1 MTMDKFYSLVFCLLI
16 SFSTFA
22 SSPKSITIGI
32 LPGGNPKALESE
44 SYVLAEK
51 LQARINLPV
60 QIYIPKDYSGLI
72 EALKTQKVDFAILS
86 SMTYVLAEKAVDV
99 KVLMKKTWN
108 NGAFY
113 YSAIVAKSNTKMTS
127 IKHLVNKNIAFVDE
141 KSTSGYLYPQVY
153 LRKNKIDNSKFK
165 SVIYSGNHAASIKLL
180 ESGKVDA
187 VAVFS
192 DDEKAKTG
200 AWSRFAESKKFKI
213 KALWISDPIP
223 NDPIVVRQNF
233 YNDYTKLT
241 HDIMYNMIEIQ
252 SETGGLTEVLGSSD
266 LMPATSSQYEPVR
279 EVFKTFQSTIKL

>member
-1 MTMDKFYSLVFCLLI
+1 MNKSFFIVLSLLFNLT
-16 SFSTFA
+16 TFA

-32 LPGGNPKALESE
+32 LPGGNPKALETE
-44 SYVLAEK
+44 AFILAEK
-51 LQARINLPV
+51 LQSRLNLPI
-60 QIYIPKDYSGLI
+60 QIFISKDYSGMI
-72 EALKTQKVDFAILS
+72 DALKSKKVDFAILS
-86 SMTYVLAEKAVDV
+86 SMTYVVAEKEAEI

-113 YSAIVAKSNTKMTS
+113 YSAIVSRANSKMNS
-127 IKHLVNKNIAFVDE
+127 VKDLVNKNIAFVDE

-153 LRKNKIDNSKFK
+153 LRKSKIDEKKFK
-165 SVIYSGNHAASIKLL
+165 SVVFSGNHASSIKLL

-200 AWSRFAESKKFKI
+200 AWSRFADSKKFKI
-213 KALWISDPIP
+213 KALWVSDPIP
-223 NDPIVVRQNF
+223 NDPIVVRQAF
-233 YNDYTKLT
+233 YNDYPKLT

-252 SETGGLTEVLGSSD
+252 NETGGLTEVLGSSD

-279 EVFKTFQSTIKL
+279 EVFKIFQNNFKL